1 MTSGPLGDLAQVQCA
16 LNEVFESYGVALAYL
31 YGSQARGDAG
41 PLSDVDVAVLFAPN
55 VPEDDRFNRVLHLI
69 GELGSVFHRD
79 DVSVVDLAEASPLL
93 RHRVY
98 YDGQVLYCIDDAV
111 RVRFETTAL
120 RDYVDTQ
127 PLRRIKHRYVLQYF
141 QQEPRPDRF

>member
-1 MTSGPLGDLAQVQCA
+1 MGGRLGELTQHRKALDLVLADY
-16 LNEVFESYGVALAYL
+16 EVILAYL

-41 PLSDVDVAVLFAPN
+41 PLSDVDVAVLFAPEL
-55 VPEDDRFNRVLHLI
+55 PESERFERVLRLI

-79 DVSVVDLAEASPLL
+79 DISVVDLAESPPLL

-98 YDGQVLYCIDDAV
+98 YDGRLLYCSDEAA
-111 RVRFETTAL
+111 RVRFETEAL

-127 PLRRIKHRYVLQYF
+127 PLRRIKRQYVLQHF
-141 QQEPRPDRF
+141 GRWRPSPNAE

>member
-1 MTSGPLGDLAQVQCA
+1 MSGPLGDLEPYQQG
-16 LNEVFESYGVALAYL
+16 LDEVFERFGVVLAYL

-41 PLSDVDVAVLFAPN
+41 PLSDVDVAVLFGPN
-55 VPEDDRFNRVLHLI
+55 VPESERFNRLLHLI

-79 DVSVVDLAEASPLL
+79 DVYVVDLAEASPLL

-98 YDGQVLYCIDDAV
+98 YHGRLLYRADDAE

-120 RDYVDTQ
+120 RDYVDTE
-127 PLRRIKHRYVLQYF
+127 PLRRIQHKYVLQHF
-141 QQEPRPDRF
+141 GLPNGGKV

>member
-1 MTSGPLGDLAQVQCA
+1 MEPYQQGLD
-16 LNEVFESYGVALAYL
+16 EVFERFGVVLAYL

-41 PLSDVDVAVLFAPN
+41 PLSDVDVAVLFGPN
-55 VPEDDRFNRVLHLI
+55 VPESERFNRLLHLI

-79 DVSVVDLAEASPLL
+79 DVYVVDLAEASPLL

-98 YDGQVLYCIDDAV
+98 YHGRLLYRADDAE

-120 RDYVDTQ
+120 RDYVDTE
-127 PLRRIKHRYVLQYF
+127 PLRRIQHKYVLQHF
-141 QQEPRPDRF
+141 GLPNGGKV